1 MPDGSAPSRARPR
14 DVRRRAFEPL
24 YRKHYAFVWRCLL
37 GFGVRVDTEDAVQEV
52 FVTAY
57 RRLQSY
63 EGRASMRGWLAGISR
78 RVASRWRRTSER
90 RQRRHAAI
98 EPPDDVPDLDA
109 WLRRKEAAVF
119 LDAFLDELDADRRS
133 VFVLCD
139 LEGLRGREA
148 AEALGLNQNTAYARL
163 RSARA
168 SFEQACA
175 RLEQDGVS
183 IAAAQVREARE
194 NPPAQRVDRA
204 WAAFALQTGLGAA
217 GNGGAAASVPLLA
230 HLKVVAITVVVG
242 GAGLGAVRM
251 AMPNTKAEPPAV
263 VRQVSSAVVPM
274 KVDAPKAP
282 VAREPSTPEPA
293 EPVVE
298 SPPEPPTKPTPRP
311 RKTPRPSKPSRDDG
325 LSGGELE
332 QLGRAHQAYAAKR
345 YADAARIAEQLLSA
359 NPQSEVAPDARVVLV
374 KAECGRGRTSA
385 AQRAARALSR
395 AEAQHLLAIHCAG
408 EK

>member
-1 MPDGSAPSRARPR
+1 M
-14 DVRRRAFEPL
+14 
-24 YRKHYAFVWRCLL
+24 WRCLL

-57 RRLQSY
+57 RRLHSY

-90 RQRRHAAI
+90 RKRRHAAI
-98 EPPDDVPDLDA
+98 EPPDDVQDLDA

-119 LDAFLDELDADRRS
+119 LDGFLEELDADRRS

-183 IAAAQVREARE
+183 IAAAQVREAHGE
-194 NPPAQRVDRA
+194 DPPAQRVNRA
-204 WAAFALQTGLGAA
+204 WAAFVVQTGFGMA
-217 GNGGAAASVPLLA
+217 GKGGAAASVPLLA
-230 HLKVVAITVVVG
+230 HLKVAAITVLVG
-242 GAGLGAVRM
+242 AAGLGAVR
-251 AMPNTKAEPPAV
+251 AALPDADADPPAV
-263 VRQVSSAVVPM
+263 VREASSAVAPSN
-274 KVDAPKAP
+274 AEPPKAP
-282 VAREPSTPEPA
+282 VAPEPSVPEPEVPEPIVVPPVPESVTPE
-293 EPVVE
+293 
-298 SPPEPPTKPTPRP
+298 PPEPPEPAQTKPTPRP
-311 RKTPRPSKPSRDDG
+311 RKPKPAKPSTDDG

-332 QLGRAHQAYAAKR
+332 QLGRAHGAYAAQR
-345 YADAARIAEQLLSA
+345 YADAARIAEQLLRKH
-359 NPQSEVAPDARVVLV
+359 PKSEVAPDARTVLV
-374 KAECGRGRTSA
+374 KAECGRGRASA
-385 AQRAARALSR
+385 ARKAARGLSPGE
-395 AEAQHLLAIHCAG
+395 AERLLAIHCS
-408 EK
+408 EKK